1 MLPERRPILCLVTDR
16 KRLCPSCEGPDAQR
30 CLVAQVR
37 AAVEAGVDLVQ
48 IRERDLEAAALAA
61 LVAEATRI
69 ARGSGTRIVVNE
81 RLDVAI
87 AAGADGVH
95 LRAESIAVAAARIAV
110 PRGFLVGRSV
120 HEASEAARAADA
132 DYLIAGTVFPSASK
146 PQGDR
151 LIGESGLAAIARA
164 VQVPVLGIGGL
175 TVERVPAIAAAGA
188 AGIAAIGLFLGG
200 SGGGECR
207 SASLATLVETVRA
220 RFDTMKAAS

>member
-16 KRLCPSCEGPDAQR
+16 TRLCPSCDGRQAQR

-48 IRERDLEAAALAA
+48 IRERDLEAASLAA
-61 LVAEATRI
+61 IVAEGTRI
-69 ARGSGTRIVVNE
+69 ARGTGTRIVVND

-95 LRAESIAVAAARIAV
+95 LRAESIPVAAARTAA

-120 HEASEAARAADA
+120 HDVNEATRAADA
-132 DYLIAGTVFPSASK
+132 DYLIAGTVFSSSSK
-146 PQGDR
+146 AEGRQ
-151 LIGESGLAAIARA
+151 LLGESGLAAIAGA
-164 VQVPVLGIGGL
+164 VQVPVLAIGGITIEHL
-175 TVERVPAIAAAGA
+175 PAIAAAEA

-200 SGGGECR
+200 GADGECR
-207 SASLATLVETVRA
+207 SVPLGTLVEAARA
-220 RFDTMKAAS
+220 GFDTMKAAS